1 MSNEKNDIE
10 KYMKMLNISCSRC
23 LDTKILWKGRDNVFF
38 ARMDG
43 QGDYDVINCDK
54 CNNGKWNRCSATT
67 EIYVN
72 DIHAFHKADGDW
84 HVLETLKKMVKP
96 ILELQEKERINLEL
110 QKMKHGEAERA
121 SIEQLE
127 NDMNPEPMWSY
138 YKKDNIN
145 KEIKSA
151 DIDIE
156 IGKITTKVCEAIKA
170 SHGDIIELVDLIKEL
185 KLDLKMS
192 METSHTNKKEIKQ
205 VKDSNN
211 KFTYIILIFSNDIM
225 KSNCVCLEWCGFD
238 YNKSKFSLDYTICKP
253 KNKAAQKECDKHMN
267 KNVILD

>member
-10 KYMKMLNISCSRC
+10 KYMKMLNLNCSRC
-23 LDTKILWKGRDNVFF
+23 LDTKILWKGRDNVAF

-43 QGDYDVINCDK
+43 RGDYDVLNCDK
-54 CNNGKWNRCSATT
+54 CNNGNWNRCSSTT
-67 EIYVN
+67 EIFVN
-72 DIHAFHKADGDW
+72 NIHAFHKADGDW

-96 ILELQEKERINLEL
+96 ILDLQEKEEMKIDLE
-110 QKMKHGEAERA
+110 KMKHDEVERQ
-121 SIEQLE
+121 SIEQIE

-211 KFTYIILIFSNDIM
+211 KFTYIILIFSNDII
-225 KSNCVCLEWCGFD
+225 KSNCMCLEWCGF
-238 YNKSKFSLDYTICKP
+238 NNRTNKFSLQYTIIKP
-253 KNKAAQKECDKHMN
+253 KNKAAQRECEKHMSN
-267 KNVILD
+267 NIKLN